1 MKWERARQSQNVEDR
16 RGSGWRGDGTGGWRG
31 GGRLPVR
38 GGGLGLGGLIAIVL
52 IGWMLGVSPMEM
64 LGLIS
69 QPQGD
74 VPAQSAPERPSDR
87 GAANDPAALPA
98 DPQRDFVARILGD
111 TEDVWGAVFQQNGQ
125 SYPAPR
131 LVLFSGAVQSAC
143 GQATSA
149 VGPFYC
155 PGDRQVYIDLGFFD
169 EMEARLGGGGDFA
182 EAYVIAHEVGHHIQ
196 TVTGVSARVNA
207 ARRGGENVE
216 GDGGLLVRQELQ
228 ADCYAGVWAH
238 HAQARHQ
245 WLEPGDIEEA
255 LSTATAIGD
264 DALQRQARGVV
275 VPDSFS
281 HGTSEQRVRWFS
293 RGFEGGQPSD
303 CDTFAAQ
310 SL

>member
-1 MKWERARQSQNVEDR
+1 MKWQRARQSQNVEDR
-16 RGSGWRGDGTGGWRG
+16 RGGA
-31 GGRLPVR
+31 RLPVR
-38 GGGLGLGGLIAIVL
+38 GGGLGIGGIIAVVL
-52 IGWMLGVSPMEM
+52 IGWVLGINPIDM
-64 LGLIS
+64 LGLLS
-69 QPQGD
+69 QPQGSAPSAS
-74 VPAQSAPERPSDR
+74 VPASIPGDAAGPGAP
-87 GAANDPAALPA
+87 APAD
-98 DPQRDFVARILGD
+98 DPQRAFVASILGD

-125 SYPAPR
+125 TYPAPT

-155 PGDRQVYIDLGFFD
+155 PGDRQVYIDLDFFE
-169 EMEARLGGGGDFA
+169 EMQTRLGGGGDFA

-196 TVTGVSARVNA
+196 TVTGVSARVNE
-207 ARRGGENVE
+207 ARRRGETLE

-255 LSTATAIGD
+255 LNTATAIGD

-293 RGFEGGQPSD
+293 RGFERGRPND
-303 CDTFAAQ
+303 CDTFAAP